1 MTQILIN
8 EIETYIPMKRIMR
21 LTESE
26 LMNIINESAK
36 RIVKEH
42 FDTNRE
48 IELAY
53 KEVQQMGKH
62 LSSLGLRLNGTEY
75 EPLYQRLKDALIGL
89 NNELIKQLRL
99 NK

>member
-1 MTQILIN
+1 
-8 EIETYIPMKRIMR
+8 MR

-42 FDTNRE
+42 LDMNRE
-48 IELAY
+48 TELAY
-53 KEVQQMGKH
+53 KEVQQMGKN

-75 EPLYQRLKDALIGL
+75 EPLYQRLKDAMIGL
-89 NNELIKQLRL
+89 NNELIKQLRQ
-99 NK
+99 NR

>member
-1 MTQILIN
+1 
-8 EIETYIPMKRIMR
+8 MKRIMR

-26 LMNIINESAK
+26 LMNIVNESAK
-36 RIVKEH
+36 GIVKEH
-42 FDTNRE
+42 LDMNRE
-48 IELAY
+48 TQSAY

-89 NNELIKQLRL
+89 NNELIKLLRQ
-99 NK
+99 NR

>member
-42 FDTNRE
+42 LDMNRE
-48 IELAY
+48 TELAY
-53 KEVQQMGKH
+53 KEVQQMGKN

-75 EPLYQRLKDALIGL
+75 EPLYQRLKDAMIGL
-89 NNELIKQLRL
+89 NNELIKQLRQ
-99 NK
+99 NR

>member
-1 MTQILIN
+1 
-8 EIETYIPMKRIMR
+8 MKRVIR

-26 LMNIINESAK
+26 LNDIVERSAK
-36 RIVKEH
+36 RLVKEH
-42 FDTNRE
+42 IDMDRE
-48 IELAY
+48 IQLAY

-62 LSSLGLRLNGTEY
+62 LSSLGLRLNGTNY

-89 NNELIKQLRL
+89 NNELIKQLRQ

>member
-1 MTQILIN
+1 
-8 EIETYIPMKRIMR
+8 MKRIIR

-26 LMNIINESAK
+26 LNDIVERSAK
-36 RIVKEH
+36 RLVKEH
-42 FDTNRE
+42 NYDRE
-48 IELAY
+48 IQLAF

-62 LSSLGLRLNGTEY
+62 LSSLGLRLNGTDY

-89 NNELIKQLRL
+89 NNELIKQIRQ

>member
-1 MTQILIN
+1 
-8 EIETYIPMKRIMR
+8 MKRVIR

-26 LMNIINESAK
+26 LNDIVERSAK
-36 RIVKEH
+36 RLVKEH
-42 FDTNRE
+42 IDMNRE
-48 IELAY
+48 IQLAY

-62 LSSLGLRLNGTEY
+62 LSSLGLRLNGTNY

-89 NNELIKQLRL
+89 NNELIKQLRQ

>member
-1 MTQILIN
+1 
-8 EIETYIPMKRIMR
+8 MKRIIR

-26 LMNIINESAK
+26 LNDIVERSAK
-36 RIVKEH
+36 RLVKEH
-42 FDTNRE
+42 IDMDRE
-48 IELAY
+48 IQLAY

-62 LSSLGLRLNGTEY
+62 LSSLGLRLNGTNY

-89 NNELIKQLRL
+89 NNELIKQIRQ